1 VTEVPGHVI
10 DPNGDARRAL
20 QEAVAEHGPEALS
33 NAVIMYNVCRDHLIG
48 LPGESILIGS
58 AARSDV
64 PALLRSLIP
73 RLGNYGA
80 IQAAAATLAEE
91 HELDVAACLWVV
103 REFARALG
111 HIAPGPATG
120 GSGSFLGP
128 GPRPGS
134 GPAPRPVPGP
144 IPVQAADSEE
154 LTAQVAVFPSAPAKP
169 ASGPAAPPASG
180 PAEPPASGVAGEG
193 AESEAAVS
201 AGAGSGSEGSGST
214 VIVSAL
220 AEGASDEGGVTP
232 SGAPED
238 GGAGGEGSPSGTAEG
253 SRAEGSGVGESGAS
267 AGEAAVS
274 GAAASEAEAIGAAAS
289 GAAVS
294 GRAVSESFASS
305 GPGSSG
311 PGNGGPGNGGPGNG
325 SPGGGASGG
334 STPGGGS
341 PGGSTPGPSYPAES
355 GPGGGGAWGGPPPG
369 GGVPWGGP
377 GGGGAGSPGGPGL
390 PPRGPGGPGV
400 PPPGGPQGPPGR
412 QPERSRVFSR
422 NTLGVAA
429 AIALVAGY
437 LGVAAVAH
445 LSPFPAKTVAATS
458 SQSPGTGTSAGTST
472 SASPNGSPDASPD
485 ASPTSDYQILLAK
498 IPSAI
503 RGQDNCRNAGTGFG
517 ATAVSQCSGLH
528 GPAAGTVLVYY
539 LYPSPAALT
548 TGFSSLLKKANFRT
562 SRGCTTNDKFIDFLV
577 DCESGFISTTP
588 NVTGTI
594 AEYTNTSNQPIIV
607 SSASHQNVMVVMAGT
622 NDGDLLAYW
631 KQLTWI
637 VS

>member
-1 VTEVPGHVI
+1 MTEVPGHVI

-33 NAVIMYNVCRDHLIG
+33 NAVIMYNVCRDRLIG

-80 IQAAAATLAEE
+80 IQAVAATLAEE

-134 GPAPRPVPGP
+134 GPAPRPLPGP

-154 LTAQVAVFPSAPAKP
+154 LTAQVAVFRVAP
-169 ASGPAAPPASG
+169 APPASG
-180 PAEPPASGVAGEG
+180 PAQPPAAAVTGEGGKAGEGGVTGAAETEAAAGEG
-193 AESEAAVS
+193 AESE
-201 AGAGSGSEGSGST
+201 GSENT

-220 AEGASDEGGVTP
+220 AGGASDEGGATP
-232 SGAPED
+232 GGAQED
-238 GGAGGEGSPSGTAEG
+238 GGTGGEDSPTGTAEG

-267 AGEAAVS
+267 AGEA
-274 GAAASEAEAIGAAAS
+274 EAIGAAAS
-289 GAAVS
+289 GAAAS
-294 GRAVSESFASS
+294 GAAEGGRAVSESFASG
-305 GPGSSG
+305 GPGSD
-311 PGNGGPGNGGPGNG
+311 
-325 SPGGGASGG
+325 SP
-334 STPGGGS
+334 
-341 PGGSTPGPSYPAES
+341 
-355 GPGGGGAWGGPPPG
+355 GGGAWGGPPPG
-369 GGVPWGGP
+369 GGVPGGGVPWGGL

-458 SQSPGTGTSAGTST
+458 SQSPGTQSSGTGTST

-498 IPSAI
+498 IPSAV

-528 GPAAGTVLVYY
+528 GLAAGTVLVYY
-539 LYPSPAALT
+539 LYPSPAAVT
-548 TGFSSLLKKANFRT
+548 TGFSSLLKKANFSKR
-562 SRGCTTNDKFIDFLV
+562 RECTANDRFIDFLV
-577 DCESGFISTTP
+577 DCESGFTSTTP

-594 AEYTNTSNQPIIV
+594 AEYTNTSNQPVIV
-607 SSASHQNVMVVMAGT
+607 SSASRQDVMAVMVGT